1 MKYDLGKVVIVQ
13 ARAPHALVVPV
24 KAQWTNQ
31 VQGGAGIGA
40 NADDVASIRR
50 NFWLVEHDVHDAR
63 CKR

>member
-1 MKYDLGKVVIVQ
+1 
-13 ARAPHALVVPV
+13 
-24 KAQWTNQ
+24 

-50 NFWLVEHDVHDAR
+50 NLWLVEHDVHDVR